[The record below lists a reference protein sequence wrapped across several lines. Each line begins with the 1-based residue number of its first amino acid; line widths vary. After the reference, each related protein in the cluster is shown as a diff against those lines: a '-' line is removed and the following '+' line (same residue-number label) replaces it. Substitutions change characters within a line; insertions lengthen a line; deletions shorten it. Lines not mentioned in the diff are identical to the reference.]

1 MPPYTPGTPMLLSG
15 NEAIALGALAAGA
28 RFYAGY
34 PITPSTEI
42 AEMMAAELPKNG
54 GKFIQMEDEIA
65 SLGAVIGASL
75 AGLKSFSAT
84 SGPGFSLMQ
93 EHVGFAAM
101 AEVPCV
107 IIDVMRGGPSTGLPT
122 KTSQSDIMQAK
133 YGSHGDYPS
142 VALVPSSVAE
152 CFTLTVKAFNLAA
165 KLRVPVIILSDE
177 VIGHMRE
184 KVALPEPEELEII
197 DRARPSVPPEWYR
210 HYENTITGLAPMASF
225 GEGYRFHVTGLTHDE
240 SGFPTERSDEVNALM
255 NKFKNKEIRNT
266 RDLTM
271 VEEYCTDEAKF
282 HILAYGS
289 VARSARQ
296 AVTMLRFGGVRAGL
310 VRPQIIWPFPK
321 LVVERILEGGGHI
334 LVPEMNVGQV
344 RKEVERLSGGCRGKV
359 HGLNVL
365 DSSFITAEQIADRV
379 REIRSRQRK
388 QGDQPVARP
397 DAALQEPGRTQVAS
411 R

>member
-1 MPPYTPGTPMLLSG
+1 MSAYKPGTPTLVSG
-15 NEAIALGALAAGA
+15 NEAVALGALVAGA

-42 AEMMAAELPKNG
+42 AEVMAAELPGVG

-75 AGLKSFSAT
+75 AGLKAFTAT

-107 IIDVMRGGPSTGLPT
+107 IVDVMRGGPSTGLPT
-122 KTSQSDIMQAK
+122 KTSQADVMQAK

-142 VALVPSSVAE
+142 VALVPGSVME
-152 CFTLTVKAFNLAA
+152 CFWLTVTAFNLAE
-165 KLRVPVIILSDE
+165 KLRLPVIILSDE
-177 VIGHMRE
+177 VVGHMRE
-184 KVALPEPEELEII
+184 KVVLPHPDEVEVSN
-197 DRARPSVPPEWYR
+197 RARPNVPPEWYR
-210 HYENTITGLAPMASF
+210 HYENTITGLTPMASF
-225 GEGYRFHVTGLTHDE
+225 GQGYRFHVTGLTHDE
-240 SGFPTERSDEVNALM
+240 SGFPTERTDEINALM
-255 NKFKNKEIRNT
+255 TKFKNKEIRNSK
-266 RDLTM
+266 DLTM
-271 VEEYCTDEAKF
+271 CEDFMMEDASIC
-282 HILAYGS
+282 ILAYGS

-296 AVTMLRFGGVRAGL
+296 AVKMLRTSGIRAGL

-321 LVVERILEGGGHI
+321 LHVEAVLDSVRHV

-344 RKEVERLSGGCRGKV
+344 RKEVERLAAGSRARV

-365 DSSFITAEQIADRV
+365 DSTFITPDHIADRV
-379 REIRSRQRK
+379 REIRSLNRHP
-388 QGDQPVARP
+388 GESPVARRET
-397 DAALQEPGRTQVAS
+397 AITKPGRTQVAKN
-411 R
+411 